1 MSSIKVKPVKNI
13 WAEIEVPG
21 DKSISHRAAILAGL
35 SDGVCR
41 VDNFLPSEDCICTL
55 NAMAQLGAHHEV
67 INSLEGYGPT
77 SIDIH
82 GRSMKLRAPEGEVD
96 CGNSGTG
103 MRLLAGMLAA
113 QPFESILTGDAS
125 LCSRPMGR
133 IIKPLKEMGASI
145 QTSGDKNGCAPLCIS
160 GGKLN
165 PISYK
170 MPVASAQVKSAILL
184 AGLFT
189 DGRTTVVQPSET
201 RDHTERMLEYFQIR
215 SVCEGDTI
223 SVDGGQVPGSRD
235 ICVPGDISSAAFW
248 IVAAAVLPGAHLAI
262 ENVGMNPTRTAI
274 LNVLVRM
281 GAQIK
286 DVIVSEEFGE
296 PFGNLEVA
304 GKAIHGTEIKPEEV
318 PNLIDEVPILAVAG
332 ALSQGKMI
340 IRNASELRV
349 KESDRISTVCENLR
363 AMGADVEEFDD
374 GMEIHGGKPLHG
386 ARLDSFGDH
395 RIAMAFAVAGLFA
408 RGETVIENTDCINTS
423 YPGFVDHLELI
434 RNGKLLT

>member
-145 QTSGDKNGCAPLCIS
+145 QTSW
-160 GGKLN
+160 
-165 PISYK
+165 
-170 MPVASAQVKSAILL
+170 
-184 AGLFT
+184 
-189 DGRTTVVQPSET
+189 R
-201 RDHTERMLEYFQIR
+201 
-215 SVCEGDTI
+215 
-223 SVDGGQVPGSRD
+223 
-235 ICVPGDISSAAFW
+235 
-248 IVAAAVLPGAHLAI
+248 
-262 ENVGMNPTRTAI
+262 
-274 LNVLVRM
+274 
-281 GAQIK
+281 
-286 DVIVSEEFGE
+286 
-296 PFGNLEVA
+296 
-304 GKAIHGTEIKPEEV
+304 
-318 PNLIDEVPILAVAG
+318 
-332 ALSQGKMI
+332 
-340 IRNASELRV
+340 
-349 KESDRISTVCENLR
+349 
-363 AMGADVEEFDD
+363 
-374 GMEIHGGKPLHG
+374 
-386 ARLDSFGDH
+386 
-395 RIAMAFAVAGLFA
+395 
-408 RGETVIENTDCINTS
+408 
-423 YPGFVDHLELI
+423 
-434 RNGKLLT
+434 